1 MGACGAG
8 LVAWQRG
15 PGDAGKS
22 ARLPRSCRFVE
33 HNNDPAAAAASVD
46 HAAHAGLLDDLM
58 ARVAPCFARRETR
71 LTCRD
76 MVNGLLSELDDYNCW
91 TLAEAAGH
99 ASPYRMQ
106 HLLSRGRCDDR
117 QLLDAAADW
126 AAAHLT
132 AGQDEDDVVL
142 IVDETADEKSSA
154 DCAGAARQYSGTVGG
169 IAMCQ
174 VAVTLTCASPAGH
187 ALIGRALYLPADWA
201 ADEERRELA
210 GVPDEVMFATKP
222 QLAGHLLQHARDR
235 GIRAGFVAGDEVYGG
250 LELRKSI
257 RERGAGY
264 VLAVRSNYMVTVAS
278 GRRLTVKTAASLARP
293 GMWQRMRTGSA
304 TKGAKDYHWAMIE
317 ITPDDTPEG
326 HAPGHAV
333 LLLRRHRYTGTVS
346 SFLCWTPDPVPLA
359 KLIHVAV
366 TRWRIEED
374 HQLSKQ
380 VSGLDSGQVTTWT
393 SWHRWTAISLLA
405 SAFLA
410 VAAAW
415 QRAADSSAGVLELIP
430 VTVPELLRQLRGTV
444 IPESRR
450 DKPHR
455 DAWALWRRRHQ
466 YRAQHAHQRWHAY
479 ADETPR

>member
-1 MGACGAG
+1 
-8 LVAWQRG
+8 
-15 PGDAGKS
+15 
-22 ARLPRSCRFVE
+22 VE

-58 ARVAPCFARRETR
+58 ARIAPCFARRETR
-71 LTCRD
+71 LTCRE
-76 MVNGLLSELDDYNCW
+76 MVNALLSELDDRNCW
-91 TLAEAAGH
+91 TMAEAAGH

-106 HLLSRGRCDDR
+106 HLLSRARVDDR
-117 QLLDAAADW
+117 QLPDAAADW
-126 AAAHLT
+126 TAEHLT

-142 IVDETADEKSSA
+142 IIDETADEKSSA
-154 DCAGAARQYSGTVGG
+154 DCVGSARQYSGTVGG

-222 QLAGHLLQHARDR
+222 QLAGGLLQHARDR
-235 GIRAGFVAGDEVYGG
+235 GIRAGFTAGDEVYGG
-250 LELRKSI
+250 LDLRRSI
-257 RERGAGY
+257 RERGTGY
-264 VLAVRSNYMVTVAS
+264 VLAVRSNYPVTLPS
-278 GRRLTVKTAASLARP
+278 GRRVTAKDASLLVRP

-317 ITPDDTPEG
+317 IVPDDTPEG
-326 HAPGHAV
+326 RDDGHAV

-346 SFLCWTPDPVPLA
+346 SYLCWTPHPVPLA
-359 KLIHVAV
+359 RLIKVAV

-374 HQLSKQ
+374 HQVYKQ

-393 SWHRWTAISLLA
+393 SWHRWTALSLIA
-405 SAFLA
+405 GAFLA
-410 VAAAW
+410 VAAAL
-415 QRAADSSAGVLELIP
+415 QRAADSAAGLLELIP

-444 IPESRR
+444 IPDPRR
-450 DKPHR
+450 DKAHR
-455 DAWALWRRRHQ
+455 DAWTLWRRRHQ
-466 YRAQHAHQRWHAY
+466 YRARQAHQRWHDC
-479 ADETPR
+479 ADEIPQAGQLTRGQGPALPR